1 MFPCFLNAAVGRMR
15 TKIRQDHQLRGHV
28 LRGEIR
34 LMIYLIMKIHV
45 YTHDVHVI
53 YTDQINFLDCFI
65 GCVLPCCGLVQVN
78 PTSYPIKPKS
88 PTTDIQAHSQ
98 LSYEKK
104 KALGHPPIR
113 RAPSKRYWISSG
125 GLGGLSLYSENKSLK
140 CLPKMSFLT
149 SVVPAPI
156 SINFASRKNLPV
168 G

>member
-78 PTSYPIKPKS
+78 SF
-88 PTTDIQAHSQ
+88 
-98 LSYEKK
+98 LNV
-104 KALGHPPIR
+104 
-113 RAPSKRYWISSG
+113 
-125 GLGGLSLYSENKSLK
+125 LSLTKFVTPS
-140 CLPKMSFLT
+140 
-149 SVVPAPI
+149 
-156 SINFASRKNLPV
+156 
-168 G
+168 